1 LAKFAINYFRHSQEN
16 KASPTKV
23 GFFIFGTL
31 LGWALATIFVKI
43 FTMNKI
49 TSALILLLLITAC
62 SGVKQ
67 AQSELS
73 TGNYDETV
81 AITTDKLRNNKDA
94 KRKQEHI
101 YLLEEA
107 FAKAKQRD
115 LANIDLWVKEGNPQ
129 NYEKIYETYVQ
140 LNTRQQRIKPL
151 LPLKLIKENRDAI
164 FPFEDYSDQMVS
176 SKNALSKYLYD
187 NTKALLKNPDKM
199 IIRRAY
205 DDLVYLNSI
214 NPGYKDVSSLMQEAI
229 FKGTDYI
236 YVYTKNETNMMIP
249 SRLESDLLD
258 FSTYGL
264 DEKWTA
270 YHSSKQKNIDY
281 DYAMVVGFR
290 QINVSPEQ
298 IKQKEFTRE
307 KDIVVGKKKK
317 LDRQGN
323 VVRDSLGNPIM
334 IDDVRHVTA
343 KVFEFRQFK
352 ATQVTAKVD
361 YVDLKSNQLIQ
372 TFPLTSEFV
381 FENIH
386 AKYRGD
392 KRAVEQE
399 YYQYFDHR
407 AMPFPSS
414 EQMVYDTGED
424 LKARLKDII
433 VKNRFRR

>member
-1 LAKFAINYFRHSQEN
+1 
-16 KASPTKV
+16 
-23 GFFIFGTL
+23 
-31 LGWALATIFVKI
+31 
-43 FTMNKI
+43 MNKI
-49 TSALILLLLITAC
+49 TPTIVLLFLLVAC

-81 AITTDKLRNNKDA
+81 SITTDKLRNNKDA

-115 LANIDLWVKEGNPQ
+115 LADIDLWAKEGNPQ
-129 NYEKIYETYVQ
+129 NYEKIYEAYVR
-140 LNTRQQRIKPL
+140 LNNRQQRIKPL
-151 LPLKLIKENRDAI
+151 LPLKLIKENRNAVFQFD
-164 FPFEDYSDQMVS
+164 DYSDQIVS

-187 NTKALLKNPDKM
+187 NTRTLLKNPDKM
-199 IIRRAY
+199 VIRRAY

-214 NPGYKDVSSLMQEAI
+214 NPGYKDVSNLMQEAL
-229 FKGTDYI
+229 FKGTDYV

-264 DEKWTA
+264 NEKWTA
-270 YHSSKQKNIDY
+270 YHSTKQKNVDY

-298 IKQKEFTRE
+298 VKEKEFTRE
-307 KDIVVGKKKK
+307 KDIVAGKIKKR
-317 LDRQGN
+317 DRRGN
-323 VVRDSLGNPIM
+323 VVLDSLGNPVM

-343 KVFEFRQFK
+343 KVFEYRQFK

-361 YVDLKSNQLIQ
+361 YIDLKSNQLIQ

-381 FENIH
+381 FENIY

-399 YYQYFDHR
+399 YHQYFNNR
-407 AMPFPSS
+407 AIPFPTS

-433 VKNRFRR
+433 IKNRFRR

>member
-1 LAKFAINYFRHSQEN
+1 
-16 KASPTKV
+16 
-23 GFFIFGTL
+23 
-31 LGWALATIFVKI
+31 
-43 FTMNKI
+43 MNKI
-49 TSALILLLLITAC
+49 TPAFILLFLMAAC

-129 NYEKIYETYVQ
+129 NYEKIYETFIQ
-140 LNTRQQRIKPL
+140 LNNRQERIKPL
-151 LPLKLIKENRDAI
+151 LPLKLVKENRNAI
-164 FPFEDYSDQMVS
+164 FAFDDYSDQIVS

-187 NTKALLKNPDKM
+187 NTKTLLKNPDKM
-199 IIRRAY
+199 IVRRAY

-214 NPGYKDVSSLMQEAI
+214 NPGYKDVSNLMQEAI
-229 FKGTDYI
+229 FRGTDYV

-249 SRLESDLLD
+249 YRLEQDLLD

-264 DEKWTA
+264 NEKWTA
-270 YHSSKQKNIDY
+270 YHSAKQKNINY

-290 QINVSPEQ
+290 QINVTPEQ
-298 IKQKEFTRE
+298 IKEKEFTRE
-307 KDIVVGKKKK
+307 KDIVVGKKKQ
-317 LDRQGN
+317 LDRHGN

-343 KVFEFRQFK
+343 RVFEFRQFK

-361 YVDLKSNQLIQ
+361 YVDLKTNQLMQ

-381 FENIH
+381 FENIY
-386 AKYRGD
+386 ARLRGD
-392 KRAVEQE
+392 KRAVEPE
-399 YYQYFDHR
+399 YHHFFDNR
-407 AMPFPSS
+407 AVPFPSS

-433 VKNRFRR
+433 ARNRFRQ